1 MPASDIA
8 HPAVS
13 RRMWEAVERL
23 HGVCYTAPEVRER
36 GTAAGLKGFW
46 MNYFATRAA
55 PLGPVTRPVIAS
67 TFFYYGPGRIARAI
81 PDAWQFSTPEAA
93 LEARFVAMDEALTRL
108 LGPPGPQASELLSLL
123 LAAAEGGQAEGRTL
137 FAGWADVVPPES
149 PWARIWWATTVL
161 REHRSGSHLIALC
174 AEGLDGCEAVV
185 SHVAVGEAPAAWITD
200 EAAWDD
206 EAVAAAKRRLVKRGW
221 LLASTGMATEAGRA
235 GRTRI
240 ELATDRL
247 DLVLWRCLGA
257 ERTERLAGLLAGLA
271 PALPPDDQLDWRQL
285 YRPGVAASGPAPD

>member
-1 MPASDIA
+1 MPARDIA

-36 GTAAGLKGFW
+36 GAAAGLKGFW

-55 PLGPVTRPVIAS
+55 PLGPVTRPVVAS
-67 TFFYYGPGRIARAI
+67 TFFYYGPRRIARAI
-81 PDAWQFSTPEAA
+81 PDAWQFSTPEAV

-108 LGPPGPQASELLSLL
+108 LGPAGPQTTELLSLL
-123 LAAAEGGQAEGRTL
+123 LTAAEAGRPEGRTL
-137 FAGWADVVPPES
+137 YAGWADLVPPES
-149 PWARIWWATTVL
+149 LWAQVWWAATVL
-161 REHRSGSHLIALC
+161 REHRSGSHLIALA

-185 SHVAVGEAPAAWITD
+185 SHVAVGEAPEAWISD

-206 EAVAAAKRRLVKRGW
+206 DAVSAARRRLVDRGW
-221 LLASTGMATEAGRA
+221 LLASTGLATEAGRA

-240 ELATDRL
+240 ERATDRL
-247 DLVLWRCLGA
+247 DLPLWLRLDT
-257 ERTERLAGLLAGLA
+257 ERTERLGRMLDALA
-271 PALPPDDQLDWRQL
+271 PALPPDDQLDWKQL
-285 YRPGVAASGPAPD
+285 HRPGVAASGPAPD